1 MSVASAWSLVV
12 DDTYSRTAGRI
23 RRVHLRLQVVQWTLV
38 ALDAV
43 VWLLEM
49 GALARVLLHHRHP
62 LHLRQTHA
70 WMKRLS

>member
-1 MSVASAWSLVV
+1 MSVASAWLPVV

-23 RRVHLRLQVVQWTLV
+23 RRAHLRLQVVQWTLV

-43 VWLLEM
+43 VWWWEM
-49 GALARVLLHHRHP
+49 GALARVLLHRRHH